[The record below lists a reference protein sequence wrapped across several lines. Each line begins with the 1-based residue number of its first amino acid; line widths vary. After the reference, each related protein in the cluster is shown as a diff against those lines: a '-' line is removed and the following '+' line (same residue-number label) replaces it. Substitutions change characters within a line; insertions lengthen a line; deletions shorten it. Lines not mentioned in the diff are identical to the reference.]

1 MPELPDLQIFA
12 RDLEKRFKNKTL
24 KSLQLLV
31 TKKANASEQEMQDAL
46 EGHQLANVS
55 REGKTIQLHFKNK
68 QVLGLH
74 LMLHGELK
82 FLEAG
87 EEMRFQIITL
97 QFTNGGFTLA
107 DFQKQATP
115 TLNPEPSDV
124 PDALSADFS
133 LQYLQDLLGRKKT
146 AIKSVLMDQQMVR
159 GIGNTYADEILWAAR
174 ISPFS
179 VAKAI
184 PQKAVETLHQNI
196 QKVLK
201 EEIKAIGNVMKY
213 EVTGEV
219 KEFLRIHDP
228 DKKESPTGKEI
239 VMQKVGGRKTYF
251 TAEQIMYE

>member
-12 RDLEKRFKNKTL
+12 RNLEKRFKNKTL

-31 TKKANASEQEMQDAL
+31 TKKANASEQEIQDAL

-82 FLEAG
+82 FLEAS

-133 LQYLQDLLGRKKT
+133 LQYLQELLGRKKT
-146 AIKSVLMDQQMVR
+146 TIKSVLMDQQMVR

-184 PQKAVETLHQNI
+184 PQKAVETLHQKI

-201 EEIKAIGNVMKY
+201 EEIKAIGNVMKD